1 MDYKDIIVDVK
12 DHVAKLTFNRPQQ
25 NNSFTVAMLGEIL
38 SALEEIANDSDAWV
52 VMVTGAGKHFCTST
66 NMDEFMNED
75 KTTLMADYNSMQVRE
90 FVARYPQKITKMLA
104 EMPRRTIPVAS

>member
-25 NNSFTVAMLGEIL
+25 NNSFT
-38 SALEEIANDSDAWV
+38 
-52 VMVTGAGKHFCTST
+52 GAGKHFCTST
-66 NMDEFMNED
+66 DMDEFMNED

-90 FVARYPQKITKMLA
+90 FVARYPQEVTKMLT
-104 EMPRRTIPVAS
+104 ECPNEP